1 VYFWRSKT
9 KSPTV
14 RKIILF
20 FLGALLIV
28 AAIFAAK
35 KIIESNN
42 KVRPIA
48 PKIVKTV
55 FAESVVNTMIPIA
68 IPANGILV
76 AKNRLELYAEVQGVF
91 RSSAHDFKA
100 GQNYRRGE
108 TLLSIDASE
117 YYATVQA
124 AKSDFLNLVTSIM
137 PDLRLD
143 YPEAFPSWEAYLN
156 NFDFEK
162 SVPPLP
168 ESTSEKVNYFITGRG
183 LASRYYN
190 VKTLEQ
196 RLVKYRITAP
206 FSGILTEALV
216 TKGSLIRQG
225 QKLGEYIDPSVY
237 ELELSIEK
245 AFSDLMKQGEE
256 VILTALDSDKEYLG
270 EVTRINGK
278 IDQATQTIKV
288 FVEVKGADLK
298 EGMYMEANITARS
311 EDNAIEISRKLLV
324 NENQVFVLRDTIL
337 DIIEVVPVHFS
348 EKTVILKGV
357 PDGTKILSKP
367 VPGAYAGML
376 IKEFK
381 EATTESQDQADL

>member
-1 VYFWRSKT
+1 
-9 KSPTV
+9 V

-20 FLGALLIV
+20 FLGVILIV
-28 AAIFAAK
+28 VAIFAAK
-35 KIIESNN
+35 KIVESNN

-55 FAESVVNTMIPIA
+55 FAETITNTMIPIT
-68 IPANGILV
+68 IPANGTLV
-76 AKNRLELYAEVQGVF
+76 AKNRLELYAEVQGIF
-91 RSSAHDFKA
+91 RTSAHDFKA
-100 GQNYRRGE
+100 GQNYRSGE
-108 TLLSIDASE
+108 VLLNIDSSE
-117 YYATVQA
+117 YYASVQA

-156 NFDFEK
+156 NFDFSK

-168 ESTSEKVNYFITGRG
+168 ETTSEKVNYFITGRG

-190 VKTLEQ
+190 VKNLEQ
-196 RLVKYRITAP
+196 RLVKYRIIAP

-237 ELELSIEK
+237 ELELSIEN
-245 AFSDLMKQGEE
+245 AFSDLMKQGEK
-256 VILTALDSDKEYLG
+256 VTLTALDSEKEYLG

-278 IDQATQTIKV
+278 IDQATQTITV

-298 EGMYMEANITARS
+298 EGMYMEANIVAKS

-324 NENQVFVLRDTIL
+324 NENQVFVIRDTIL

>member
-1 VYFWRSKT
+1 M
-9 KSPTV
+9 

-20 FLGALLIV
+20 ILGAVLIV
-28 AAIFAAK
+28 VAIFAAN
-35 KIIESNN
+35 KIVESNK

-55 FAESVVNTMIPIA
+55 FAESITNTTIPIT
-68 IPANGILV
+68 IPANGMLV

-91 RSSAHDFKA
+91 RSSARDFKA

-108 TLLSIDASE
+108 VLLSIDAAE
-117 YYATVQA
+117 YSASVQA

-156 NFDFEK
+156 NFDFKK

-168 ESTSEKVNYFITGRG
+168 ETTSEKVNYFITGRG

-190 VKTLEQ
+190 VKNLEQ
-196 RLVKYRITAP
+196 RLSKYRITAP

-237 ELELSIEK
+237 EIELSIEN
-245 AFSDLMKQGEE
+245 AFSDLMKQGKE
-256 VILTALDSDKEYLG
+256 VTLTAMDSDKEYLG
-270 EVTRINGK
+270 KVTRINGK

-288 FVEVKGADLK
+288 FVELKGDDLK
-298 EGMYMEANITARS
+298 EGMYMEANLAAKS

-348 EKTVILKGV
+348 DKTVILKGV

-367 VPGAYAGML
+367 IPGAYAGML
-376 IKEFK
+376 VKEYK
-381 EATTESQDQADL
+381 GTEVESQDKAKL

>member
-1 VYFWRSKT
+1 
-9 KSPTV
+9 V

-20 FLGALLIV
+20 FLGAILIIG
-28 AAIFAAK
+28 AFFAAN
-35 KIIESNN
+35 KIIESNK

-55 FAESVVNTMIPIA
+55 FAESVTNGIIPIT
-68 IPANGILV
+68 IPANGTLV

-117 YYATVQA
+117 YYASVQA

-143 YPEAFPSWEAYLN
+143 YPEAFPSWQAYLN
-156 NFDFEK
+156 DFDFKK
-162 SVPPLP
+162 SVPLLP
-168 ESTSEKVNYFITGRG
+168 AISSEKVKYFITGRG
-183 LASRYYN
+183 IFSSYYS
-190 VKTLEQ
+190 VKNLEQ
-196 RLVKYRITAP
+196 RLGKYRITAP

-245 AFSDLMKQGEE
+245 AFSDLMKLGEK
-256 VILTALDSDKEYLG
+256 VTLTAMDSEKEYLSK
-270 EVTRINGK
+270 VTRINGK

-288 FVEVKGADLK
+288 FVEVRGADLK
-298 EGMYMEANITARS
+298 EGMYLEARLSAKS

-324 NENQVFVLRDTIL
+324 NETQVFVLRDTIL
-337 DIIEVVPVHFS
+337 DIIEVEPVHFS
-348 EKTVILKGV
+348 DKTVILKGV
-357 PDGTKILSKP
+357 PDGTRILSKP
-367 VPGAYAGML
+367 VSGAYAGML
-376 IKEFK
+376 VKEFK
-381 EATTESQDQADL
+381 EAADPQDQSHL

>member
-1 VYFWRSKT
+1 
-9 KSPTV
+9 V

-20 FLGALLIV
+20 ILGAVLIV
-28 AAIFAAK
+28 VAIFAAN
-35 KIIESNN
+35 KIVESNK

-55 FAESVVNTMIPIA
+55 FAESITNTTIPIT
-68 IPANGILV
+68 IPANGMLV

-91 RSSAHDFKA
+91 RSSARDFKA

-108 TLLSIDASE
+108 VLLSIDAAE
-117 YYATVQA
+117 YSASVQA

-156 NFDFEK
+156 NFDFKK

-168 ESTSEKVNYFITGRG
+168 ETTSEKVNYFITGRG

-190 VKTLEQ
+190 VKNLEQ
-196 RLVKYRITAP
+196 RLSKYRITAP

-237 ELELSIEK
+237 EIELSIEN
-245 AFSDLMKQGEE
+245 AFSDLMKQGKE
-256 VILTALDSDKEYLG
+256 VTLTAMDSDKEYLG
-270 EVTRINGK
+270 KVTRINGK

-288 FVEVKGADLK
+288 FVELKGDDLK
-298 EGMYMEANITARS
+298 EGMYMEANLAAKS

-348 EKTVILKGV
+348 DKTVILKGV

-367 VPGAYAGML
+367 IPGAYAGML
-376 IKEFK
+376 VKEYK
-381 EATTESQDQADL
+381 GTEVESQDKAKL

>member
-1 VYFWRSKT
+1 
-9 KSPTV
+9 V

-20 FLGALLIV
+20 FLGAILIIG
-28 AAIFAAK
+28 AFFAAN
-35 KIIESNN
+35 KIIESNK

-55 FAESVVNTMIPIA
+55 FAESVTNGIIPIT
-68 IPANGILV
+68 IPANGTLV

-117 YYATVQA
+117 YYASVQA

-143 YPEAFPSWEAYLN
+143 YPEAFPSWQAYLN
-156 NFDFEK
+156 NFDFKK
-162 SVPPLP
+162 SVPLLP
-168 ESTSEKVNYFITGRG
+168 AISSEKVKYFITGRG
-183 LASRYYN
+183 IFSSYYS
-190 VKTLEQ
+190 VKNLEQ
-196 RLVKYRITAP
+196 RLGKYRITAP

-245 AFSDLMKQGEE
+245 AFSDLMKLGEK
-256 VILTALDSDKEYLG
+256 VTLTAMDSEKEYLSK
-270 EVTRINGK
+270 VTRINGK

-288 FVEVKGADLK
+288 FVEVRGADLK
-298 EGMYMEANITARS
+298 EGMYLEARLSAKS

-324 NENQVFVLRDTIL
+324 NETQVFVLRDTIL
-337 DIIEVVPVHFS
+337 DIIEVEPVHFS
-348 EKTVILKGV
+348 DKTVILKGV
-357 PDGTKILSKP
+357 PDGTRILSKP
-367 VPGAYAGML
+367 VSGAYAGML
-376 IKEFK
+376 VKEFK
-381 EATTESQDQADL
+381 EAADPQDQSHL

>member
-1 VYFWRSKT
+1 M
-9 KSPTV
+9 

-20 FLGALLIV
+20 FLGAILIIG
-28 AAIFAAK
+28 AFFAAN
-35 KIIESNN
+35 KIIESNK

-55 FAESVVNTMIPIA
+55 FAESVTNGIIPIT
-68 IPANGILV
+68 IPANGTLV

-117 YYATVQA
+117 YYASVQA

-143 YPEAFPSWEAYLN
+143 YPEAFPSWQAYLN
-156 NFDFEK
+156 DFDFKK
-162 SVPPLP
+162 SVPLLP
-168 ESTSEKVNYFITGRG
+168 AISSEKVKYFITGRG
-183 LASRYYN
+183 IFSSYYS
-190 VKTLEQ
+190 VKNLEQ
-196 RLVKYRITAP
+196 RLGKYRITAP

-245 AFSDLMKQGEE
+245 AFSDLMKLGEK
-256 VILTALDSDKEYLG
+256 VTLTAMDSEKEYLSK
-270 EVTRINGK
+270 VTRINGK

-288 FVEVKGADLK
+288 FVEVRGADLK
-298 EGMYMEANITARS
+298 EGMYLEARLSAKS

-324 NENQVFVLRDTIL
+324 NETQVFVLRDTIL
-337 DIIEVVPVHFS
+337 DIIEVEPVHFS
-348 EKTVILKGV
+348 DKTVILKGV
-357 PDGTKILSKP
+357 PDGTRILSKP
-367 VPGAYAGML
+367 VSGAYAGML
-376 IKEFK
+376 VKEFK
-381 EATTESQDQADL
+381 EAADPQDQSHL

>member
-1 VYFWRSKT
+1 M
-9 KSPTV
+9 

-20 FLGALLIV
+20 FLGAILIIG
-28 AAIFAAK
+28 AFFAAN
-35 KIIESNN
+35 KIIESNK

-55 FAESVVNTMIPIA
+55 FAESVTNGIIPIT
-68 IPANGILV
+68 IPANGTLV

-117 YYATVQA
+117 YYASVQA

-143 YPEAFPSWEAYLN
+143 YPEAFPSWQAYLN
-156 NFDFEK
+156 NFDFKK
-162 SVPPLP
+162 SVPLLP
-168 ESTSEKVNYFITGRG
+168 AISSEKVKYFITGRG
-183 LASRYYN
+183 IFSSYYS
-190 VKTLEQ
+190 VKNLEQ
-196 RLVKYRITAP
+196 RLGKYRITAP

-245 AFSDLMKQGEE
+245 AFSDLMKLGEK
-256 VILTALDSDKEYLG
+256 VTLTAMDSEKEYLSK
-270 EVTRINGK
+270 VTRINGK

-288 FVEVKGADLK
+288 FVEVRGADLK
-298 EGMYMEANITARS
+298 EGMYLEARLSAKS

-324 NENQVFVLRDTIL
+324 NETQVFVLRDTIL
-337 DIIEVVPVHFS
+337 DIIEVEPVHFS
-348 EKTVILKGV
+348 DKTVILKGV
-357 PDGTKILSKP
+357 PDGTRILSKP
-367 VPGAYAGML
+367 VSGAYAGML
-376 IKEFK
+376 VKEFK
-381 EATTESQDQADL
+381 EAADPQDQSHL